1 MPDQTTTPAA
11 PSAAAPSAVPAA
23 ATAVAGLLDAP
34 LWAVGAAA
42 RLRYL
47 QANFADDTR
56 ENRESFLEDE
66 LKKLLAPVPA
76 GKRQLYL
83 DTLAEKFPTWESL
96 AAAPD
101 EPTAAAAP
109 APGGEMTPDAIWT
122 LFLKTLP
129 RYTLEQRETIRRRL
143 ADAGFVHVAGDTLDT
158 DSLVEITQKLKLSH
172 TDKIDA
178 ARLGKLFAALAEV
191 CIMTDQLAW
200 NVWKN
205 LAPKSPIRRDG
216 SAGDLRTALR
226 RSVTGDAEVSS
237 VQISH
242 QLEKMRQLIA
252 GLLASLGPAGKNFAR
267 RFQSRHSPEAIR
279 DIVKM
284 EGGAS
289 IFGNIDSKY
298 WKKYTELAGE
308 ISEGTI
314 QTDMMDA
321 VAQYAE
327 DLMKGSQR

>member
-1 MPDQTTTPAA
+1 MPDQNTAPAA
-11 PSAAAPSAVPAA
+11 PASLP
-23 ATAVAGLLDAP
+23 DAP
-34 LWAVGAAA
+34 VWAAGAAA

-47 QANFADDTR
+47 QANFADDSR

-83 DTLAEKFPTWESL
+83 DALAEKFPTWESL
-96 AAAPD
+96 ATATTAPAAG
-101 EPTAAAAP
+101 AAAP
-109 APGGEMTPDAIWT
+109 GEMSPDDIWT

-143 ADAGFVHVAGDTLDT
+143 ADAGFVHVAGDSLDT
-158 DSLVEITQKLKLSH
+158 DALVEITQKLKLSPA
-172 TDKIDA
+172 DKIDA

-200 NVWKN
+200 NVWKG

-237 VQISH
+237 VQITR

-267 RFQSRHSPEAIR
+267 RFQTRYSPEAIR

-284 EGGAS
+284 EGGSS
-289 IFGNIDSKY
+289 IFGNADSKL

-308 ISEGTI
+308 ISEGSI

>member
-1 MPDQTTTPAA
+1 MSDPKNAPAATPAA
-11 PSAAAPSAVPAA
+11 P
-23 ATAVAGLLDAP
+23 ATPAGLPDAP
-34 LWAVGAAA
+34 VWAANTAS

-47 QANFADDTR
+47 QANLADDAR

-66 LKKLLAPVPA
+66 LKKLLDPVPA

-96 AAAPD
+96 AAA
-101 EPTAAAAP
+101 AP
-109 APGGEMTPDAIWT
+109 AAEAGPDGMAPDDIWA

-143 ADAGFVHVAGDTLDT
+143 ADAGFVHVASDSLDT
-158 DSLVEITQKLKLSH
+158 DALAEITQKLKLSPA
-172 TDKIDA
+172 DKLDA

-191 CIMTDQLAW
+191 CIMTDQLVW
-200 NVWKN
+200 NVWKG
-205 LAPKSPIRRDG
+205 LAPKSAIRRDN
-216 SAGDLRTALR
+216 SAGDLRSALR
-226 RSVTGDAEVSS
+226 RSVTGDAEVSAA
-237 VQISH
+237 QIAR
-242 QLEKMRQLIA
+242 QLEGMRQLIA
-252 GLLASLGPAGKNFAR
+252 GLVASLGPAGKNFAR
-267 RFQSRHSPEAIR
+267 RFQSRYSPEAIR
-279 DIVKM
+279 DIVKL

-289 IFGNIDSKY
+289 IFGNADSRL

-308 ISEGTI
+308 ISEGSI

-327 DLMKGSQR
+327 ELMKGGQR

>member
-1 MPDQTTTPAA
+1 MSDQKNTPAA
-11 PSAAAPSAVPAA
+11 P
-23 ATAVAGLLDAP
+23 ATPAGLPDAP
-34 LWAVGAAA
+34 VWAANTAS

-47 QANFADDTR
+47 QANFADDSR

-66 LKKLLAPVPA
+66 LKKLLDPVPA
-76 GKRQLYL
+76 SKRQPYL
-83 DTLAEKFPTWESL
+83 DALAEKFPTWESL
-96 AAAPD
+96 ATASA
-101 EPTAAAAP
+101 EPAAADT
-109 APGGEMTPDAIWT
+109 GEMSPEDVWS

-129 RYTLEQRETIRRRL
+129 RYSLEQREMIQRRL
-143 ADAGFVHVAGDTLDT
+143 ADAGFVHIAS
-158 DSLVEITQKLKLSH
+158 DSLDADSLGEITQKLKLSPS
-172 TDKIDA
+172 DKIDA

-200 NVWKN
+200 NVWKG
-205 LAPKSPIRRDG
+205 LAPKSTIRRDG

-237 VQISH
+237 VQIGQ

-267 RFQSRHSPEAIR
+267 RFQSRYAPEAIR

-284 EGGAS
+284 EGGSS
-289 IFGNIDSKY
+289 IFGNADSRL

-308 ISEGTI
+308 ISEGSI

-327 DLMKGSQR
+327 ELMKGGQR

>member
-1 MPDQTTTPAA
+1 MPDQHTTPAPA
-11 PSAAAPSAVPAA
+11 AAAATTTAAAAAPAA
-23 ATAVAGLLDAP
+23 PAGLPDAP
-34 LWAVGAAA
+34 AWAVSTAS

-47 QANFADDTR
+47 QANFADDSR

-66 LKKLLAPVPA
+66 LKKLLEPVPA

-96 AAAPD
+96 ADAP
-101 EPTAAAAP
+101 PAP
-109 APGGEMTPDAIWT
+109 ADTPAAGMSPDDVWA

-129 RYTLEQRETIRRRL
+129 RYSLEQRELIQRRL
-143 ADAGFVHVAGDTLDT
+143 ADAGFVRVAGDSPDP
-158 DSLVEITQKLKLSH
+158 DSLAEIAQKLKLSPA
-172 TDKIDA
+172 DKIDA
-178 ARLGKLFAALAEV
+178 ARLAKLFAALAEV
-191 CIMTDQLAW
+191 CIMTEQLAW

-205 LAPKSPIRRDG
+205 LAPKSTIRRDG

-226 RSVTGDAEVSS
+226 RSVTGDPEVSS
-237 VQISH
+237 VQISR

-267 RFQSRHSPEAIR
+267 RFQTRYSPEAIR
-279 DIVKM
+279 DIVKL
-284 EGGAS
+284 EGGSS
-289 IFGNIDSKY
+289 IFGNTDSKL

-308 ISEGTI
+308 LSEGSI

-327 DLMKGSQR
+327 DLMKGGQR